1 MSYIVEQK
9 IKGNIYLYKVSSYWD
24 KDKKQPRQK
33 RIYIGPKNKENKSN
47 IKAKNSD
54 LITKNFGNIF
64 LLKFLTD
71 RLGITEILQAV
82 FPENYFKILA
92 LAYYEIMEA
101 SAFYLSK

>member
-9 IKGNIYLYKVSSYWD
+9 IKGKIYLYKASSYWD

-47 IKAKNSD
+47 IKAKSSD

-64 LLKFLTD
+64 LVKFLSN
-71 RLGITEILQAV
+71 RLGITEILESI
-82 FPENYFKILA
+82 FPDNYFEILA
-92 LAYYEIMEA
+92 LA
-101 SAFYLSK
+101 